1 MLPSARKC
9 ATYTMTLWSAS
20 HCSNMV
26 FVPVAT
32 CQDLAENGLPQLM
45 PSPARLRSHV
55 GSPNKV
61 KVISK
66 EPRWKV
72 RRSKWLRFEN
82 ISTETDVSDKTR
94 NLHAEQLCITS
105 KTLIYILFHMKGGH
119 VCYSTFTIV
128 YTFSLLWFTASS
140 GFLSYSHFISKSCM
154 LWISQWYHINNHEHL
169 MSTVLDYL
177 LFLSLGASNM
187 PLSRIKPLKQN
198 SELFKARLTTV

>member
-26 FVPVAT
+26 VVPVAT

-45 PSPARLRSHV
+45 PSPARLRSHI

-66 EPRWKV
+66 EPRLKV
-72 RRSKWLRFEN
+72 QRSKWLRFEN

-94 NLHAEQLCITS
+94 NLHAEQLCTTS
-105 KTLIYILFHMKGGH
+105 KTLIYVLFHMKGGH

-128 YTFSLLWFTASS
+128 T
-140 GFLSYSHFISKSCM
+140 LSVCYGLQLHLVFFPIHI
-154 LWISQWYHINNHEHL
+154 LSQ
-169 MSTVLDYL
+169 
-177 LFLSLGASNM
+177 
-187 PLSRIKPLKQN
+187 
-198 SELFKARLTTV
+198 KAVVDQPVIPYE